1 MAEWARS
8 ERAAL
13 VELFRQLGPDAPTAC
28 TGWTTADLAA
38 HLYVRER
45 RPDAGPGVVLGGPLG
60 AHTERVMASVLR
72 VHTYDDIVARV
83 AAGPPLLWRP
93 LDEQVNH
100 FEYFVHHEDVRRLN
114 GSASS
119 GSASSGP
126 GPRDLP
132 AEQEAVIWDRLRRT
146 LRMSLRRAR
155 GIQVEVVA
163 ENGGRAVVGGRGP
176 TVRITGPVGDIL
188 LYTFNRKDIAQVEV
202 TGDNDAVQRL
212 QVARLGL

>member
-1 MAEWARS
+1 MS
-8 ERAAL
+8 ERAEL

-45 RPDAGPGVVLGGPLG
+45 RPDAGPGVVVGGPLA

-72 VHTYDDIVARV
+72 VHTYDDVVARV

-100 FEYFVHHEDVRRLN
+100 FEYFVHHEDVRRVN
-114 GSASS
+114 GGA
-119 GSASSGP
+119 
-126 GPRDLP
+126 PRDLP
-132 AEQEAVIWDRLRRT
+132 AEQEAAIWSRLRRS
-146 LRMSLRRAR
+146 LRMALRRAR

-188 LYTFNRKDIAQVEV
+188 LYTFNRKDIAAVEL
-202 TGDNDAVQRL
+202 TGDDEAVASLRE
-212 QVARLGL
+212 ARLGL

>member
-1 MAEWARS
+1 VGNWAKR
-8 ERAAL
+8 ERAEL

-45 RPDAGPGVVLGGPLG
+45 RPDAGPGVVVGGALG

-72 VHTYDDIVARV
+72 VHTFDDIVARI

-93 LDEQVNH
+93 LDEQLNH
-100 FEYFVHHEDVRRLN
+100 FEYFVHHEDVRRCN
-114 GSASS
+114 G
-119 GSASSGP
+119 G

-132 AEQEAVIWDRLRRT
+132 VEQEAVIWERLRRS

-163 ENGGRAVVGGRGP
+163 ENGGRAVVGGKGP
-176 TVRITGPVGDIL
+176 TVRLTGPVGDIL

-202 TGDNDAVQRL
+202 TGDDEAVARL
-212 QVARLGL
+212 REARLGL